1 MVCVLTSNRPPEDLY
16 LNGLQRFLFM
26 PFIDMVRE
34 KMDVVTLDG
43 IDYRIRETSIYDTYF
58 YPATNE
64 NRKRVEI
71 LWEMLTNSTT
81 AEKKTIDVAQGRKLE
96 VKKYNDQI
104 AMMDFLDLCGKA
116 LGNTDYMALCK
127 NIHTLILTDVPTLS
141 LDRRDYLRRFIWLV
155 DELYNQKIRL
165 YMMSE
170 TSVENLYL
178 NQGEESSFDEN
189 FAFDRTAS
197 RLIEMQ
203 TKKYINNSKAKDY
216 IKE

>member
-1 MVCVLTSNRPPEDLY
+1 
-16 LNGLQRFLFM
+16 
-26 PFIDMVRE
+26 
-34 KMDVVTLDG
+34 
-43 IDYRIRETSIYDTYF
+43 
-58 YPATNE
+58 
-64 NRKRVEI
+64 
-71 LWEMLTNSTT
+71 
-81 AEKKTIDVAQGRKLE
+81 
-96 VKKYNDQI
+96 
-104 AMMDFLDLCGKA
+104 
-116 LGNTDYMALCK
+116 MALCK

>member
-1 MVCVLTSNRPPEDLY
+1 MILKRLFESFFANHMVCVLTSNRPPEDLY

-81 AEKKTIDVAQGRKLE
+81 AENKTIDVAQGRKLE

-104 AMMDFLDLCGKA
+104 AMMDFLDL
-116 LGNTDYMALCK
+116 
-127 NIHTLILTDVPTLS
+127 
-141 LDRRDYLRRFIWLV
+141 
-155 DELYNQKIRL
+155 
-165 YMMSE
+165 
-170 TSVENLYL
+170 
-178 NQGEESSFDEN
+178 
-189 FAFDRTAS
+189 
-197 RLIEMQ
+197 
-203 TKKYINNSKAKDY
+203 
-216 IKE
+216 